1 MIHKSN
7 EKTIKVGE
15 IVIVKEEDRQRGTWE
30 MGRLDKLF
38 VGNDG
43 INKGIRIKR
52 AKGFLQRPAQ
62 LLYPMELDCDNT
74 TDDRNET
81 ELELTKAGNF

>member
-15 IVIVKEEDRQRGTWE
+15 IVIVKEEDKQRGTWE

-43 INKGIRIKR
+43 INKGLRIKR
-52 AKGFLQRPAQ
+52 AKGFL
-62 LLYPMELDCDNT
+62 
-74 TDDRNET
+74 
-81 ELELTKAGNF
+81 